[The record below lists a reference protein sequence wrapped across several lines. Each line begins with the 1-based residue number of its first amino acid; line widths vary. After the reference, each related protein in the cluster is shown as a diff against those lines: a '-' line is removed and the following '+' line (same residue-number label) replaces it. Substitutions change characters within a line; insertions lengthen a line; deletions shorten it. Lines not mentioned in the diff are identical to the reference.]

1 MVNAYRRISLFN
13 HAIEV
18 PNVPLRVHVD
28 VHMVPDDTK
37 QLMHIRIWTKA
48 TMGGC
53 TPKVVPVGPVFCVR
67 LWPRQSHCLQEGTP
81 TGIERRDEPE
91 E

>member
-18 PNVPLRVHVD
+18 PNVPLRVRVD

-37 QLMHIRIWTKA
+37 QLMHIRIWRKG
-48 TMGGC
+48 TMVHSLSL
-53 TPKVVPVGPVFCVR
+53 P
-67 LWPRQSHCLQEGTP
+67 LQGF
-81 TGIERRDEPE
+81 GVHF
-91 E
+91 